1 MTNFERDLILGK
13 SAEREA
19 FLFLLNQRNTAGII
33 DSSNDEYYQKL
44 DVDLLVLTNTGK
56 IVKYE
61 VKYDRM
67 CDETGNIVFETK
79 SNGNIGCLE
88 RSHADWLYYRTKST
102 TYLIDMAS
110 LRKYIQYELPTEIDM
125 GDGAKGFLLKV
136 DRLIERR
143 IAYEIDSKPK
153 SSWKLGLATDQA
165 PYRYRRRRVRSR
177 DKGVWNKEDEPA
189 VEAHVEV
196 HMRNSIQD

>member
-110 LRKYIQYELPTEIDM
+110 LRKYIEYESPMEIDM
-125 GDGAKGFLLKV
+125 GDGAKGYLLKV

-153 SSWKLGLATDQA
+153 SSWKLGIDTDQA
-165 PYRYRRRRVRSR
+165 PY
-177 DKGVWNKEDEPA
+177 
-189 VEAHVEV
+189 
-196 HMRNSIQD
+196 